1 MCLYYWCPIGRQDL
15 GISGAILTPPWNW
28 LYQCATVRAPTPHD
42 PTTVNISNNGVLFSF
57 TSPVRTPPERVVMGI
72 NLYSGQESSWNLAEY
87 IYWDRALSADELSE
101 ASRYY
106 LSSKYCLY

>member
-1 MCLYYWCPIGRQDL
+1 
-15 GISGAILTPPWNW
+15 
-28 LYQCATVRAPTPHD
+28 
-42 PTTVNISNNGVLFSF
+42 
-57 TSPVRTPPERVVMGI
+57 MGI